1 MMRYLQRQRRSVIS
15 STGFKRL
22 FGLLLGA
29 IIFLASAIPL
39 HIEDNLLTMP
49 ELRMQTEKL
58 SAIEDCSRTGVE
70 TILSVPDRRSVDTQY
85 TTRENYGLRSIE
97 QIEQRTAF
105 RYRYLQ
111 QIRLLVWYLMAGFLV
126 LPVLYQVYF
135 GDGRRRQ
142 CELIPRSRMIVT
154 HIKRADGKKNGLLPS

>member
-49 ELRMQTEKL
+49 E
-58 SAIEDCSRTGVE
+58 A
-70 TILSVPDRRSVDTQY
+70 VPWRHWKV
-85 TTRENYGLRSIE
+85 
-97 QIEQRTAF
+97 
-105 RYRYLQ
+105 
-111 QIRLLVWYLMAGFLV
+111 
-126 LPVLYQVYF
+126 
-135 GDGRRRQ
+135 
-142 CELIPRSRMIVT
+142 VT
-154 HIKRADGKKNGLLPS
+154 LGWRK

>member
-58 SAIEDCSRTGVE
+58 SAIED
-70 TILSVPDRRSVDTQY
+70 
-85 TTRENYGLRSIE
+85 
-97 QIEQRTAF
+97 
-105 RYRYLQ
+105 
-111 QIRLLVWYLMAGFLV
+111 
-126 LPVLYQVYF
+126 
-135 GDGRRRQ
+135 
-142 CELIPRSRMIVT
+142 
-154 HIKRADGKKNGLLPS
+154 